1 MRVTV
6 VHNAVT
12 DNGPADEQD
21 VLVQVDAVLKALQA
35 MGHEAYTLPAGLELG
50 QLRDRLITQRP
61 DLVFNLVESL
71 AEHGRLIHLVP
82 SLLDAMGMPYTGSPT
97 EAIWLTSH
105 KVIAKER
112 MVAAGLPT
120 PPWTGPC
127 PQDVP
132 YPLFSR
138 HARQCEASGRRWII
152 KSLWEHASVGLE
164 AGNVVE
170 DTCDHGLEQEMQARA
185 PFLGGVCFAEVF
197 VEGREFNLSLLASPQ
212 GPQVLPP
219 AEIIFE
225 GYAADQPRIVGYR
238 AKWDVDSE
246 EFRKTPR
253 SFDFGSDEGPL
264 LVELQA
270 LALKCWQLF
279 GLRGYARVDFRVDD
293 RGRPWILEI
302 NANPC
307 LSPDAG
313 FAAALDRAGIDF
325 SRAVKWIITDGID
338 QPQYHR
344 VRPADLKQDKDEGLK
359 DAANTSHL

>member
-35 MGHEAYTLPAGLELG
+35 LGHEAYTLPAGLELG
-50 QLRDRLITQRP
+50 QLRDRLIAQQP

-71 AEHGRLIHLVP
+71 AGHGRLIHLVP
-82 SLLDAMGMPYTGSPT
+82 SFLDALGMPYTGSPA

-105 KVIAKER
+105 KVMAKER

-120 PPWTGPC
+120 PPWKGPW

-132 YPLFSR
+132 SPLSSR
-138 HARQCEASGRRWII
+138 PLTRCEASGQQWII

-164 AGNVVE
+164 SGNVVE
-170 DTCDHGLEQEMQARA
+170 DASDHSLEQEMEARA

-197 VEGREFNLSLLASPQ
+197 VEGREFNLSVLAGPQ

-225 GYAADQPRIVGYR
+225 GYTADQPRIVGYR

-246 EFRKTPR
+246 EFRRTPR
-253 SFDFGSDEGPL
+253 SFDFGPDERPL
-264 LVELQA
+264 LAKLQA
-270 LALKCWQLF
+270 LALQCWQLF

-293 RGRPWILEI
+293 HGQPWILEI

-313 FAAALDRAGIDF
+313 FAAALARAGIDF
-325 SRAVKWIITDGID
+325 SRAVEWINADGID

-344 VRPADLKQDKDEGLK
+344 VQPADLKQDKDKGLK
-359 DAANTSHL
+359 DVANTSYL